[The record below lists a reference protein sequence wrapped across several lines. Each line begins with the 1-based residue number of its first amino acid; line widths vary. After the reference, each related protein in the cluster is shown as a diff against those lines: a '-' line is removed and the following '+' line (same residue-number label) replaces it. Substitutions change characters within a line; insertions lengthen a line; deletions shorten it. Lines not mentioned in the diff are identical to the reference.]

1 MSSID
6 EEKIRKL
13 NRINNDVKTAKHM
26 CDALKKYSGN
36 NKYTIKIDIYYESCG
51 FHTCDSI
58 SEIDARAILASLLI
72 QKEELENEI
81 KGEIKN
87 EGN

>member
-6 EEKIRKL
+6 EGKIKKL
-13 NRINNDVKTAKHM
+13 NRINTNVNIAKNI
-26 CDALKKYSGN
+26 CDELEKYSGN
-36 NKYTIKIDIYYESCG
+36 NKYTVRINIYYKPYDSSVYESING
-51 FHTCDSI
+51 VDV
-58 SEIDARAILASLLI
+58 RAILASLLI

-87 EGN
+87 ER

>member
-6 EEKIRKL
+6 EEKINKL
-13 NRINNDVKTAKHM
+13 SRINNDVKTAKHI
-26 CDALKKYSGN
+26 CDDLKKYSGN
-36 NKYTIKIDIYYESCG
+36 NKYTVR
-51 FHTCDSI
+51 
-58 SEIDARAILASLLI
+58 IDARAILASLLI

-87 EGN
+87 EGM

>member
-1 MSSID
+1 MD

-13 NRINNDVKTAKHM
+13 NRINNDVKTAKHI

-36 NKYTIKIDIYYESCG
+36 NKYTVKIDIYYESCG
-51 FHTCDSI
+51 YHACESTLLIDS
-58 SEIDARAILASLLI
+58 RAILASLLI

-81 KGEIKN
+81 KEEIKN
-87 EGN
+87 EC

>member
-36 NKYTIKIDIYYESCG
+36 NKYTVRIDIYYESCG
-51 FHTCDSI
+51 FHTCESI
-58 SEIDARAILASLLI
+58 SRVDSRAILASLLI

-81 KGEIKN
+81 KEEIKN
-87 EGN
+87 EC

>member
-1 MSSID
+1 MD
-6 EEKIRKL
+6 EEKIKKL
-13 NRINNDVKTAKHM
+13 NSINDDVKTAKHI
-26 CDALKKYSGN
+26 CDALKKYYGN
-36 NKYTIKIDIYYESCG
+36 NKYTVRIDIYYESCG
-51 FHTCDSI
+51 YTTCDSI
-58 SEIDARAILASLLI
+58 SEIDARAILAGLLI

>member
-13 NRINNDVKTAKHM
+13 NRINNDVKIAKHI
-26 CDALKKYSGN
+26 CDNLKKYSGD
-36 NKYTIKIDIYYESCG
+36 NKYAVKIDIYYKSCG
-51 FHTCDSI
+51 FHTCESI
-58 SEIDARAILASLLI
+58 NGIDARAILASLLI

>member
-1 MSSID
+1 MD

-13 NRINNDVKTAKHM
+13 NRINDDVKTTKYI

-36 NKYTIKIDIYYESCG
+36 NKYTVRIDIYYKSCG
-51 FHTCDSI
+51 YTTCDSI

-81 KGEIKN
+81 KGDIKN

>member
-1 MSSID
+1 MD

-13 NRINNDVKTAKHM
+13 NRINNNVKTAKHI
-26 CDALKKYSGN
+26 CDALKKHSGN
-36 NKYTIKIDIYYESCG
+36 NKYTVRIDICYESCG
-51 FHTCDSI
+51 YTSCDLI

-81 KGEIKN
+81 KGDIKN